1 MEMLCL
7 PHELELK
14 SHREGNPTFF
24 FFFHLM
30 HTWVLGY
37 YVYLLLTWKIFFS
50 HWGMAHMRMWEIIKK
65 KIDPRKLRLK
75 KIE

>member
-37 YVYLLLTWKIFFS
+37 YVYLLLT
-50 HWGMAHMRMWEIIKK
+50 
-65 KIDPRKLRLK
+65 
-75 KIE
+75 